1 MASVWG
7 NVSDWRAPVW
17 KICKKS
23 DGVLHSFWKFR
34 NFPPPLPHSCWPIPI
49 PPPVILAPPRGI
61 CSPPPPL
68 VATPPILLP
77 ATPRYCLL
85 LLHEAA
91 LLLHQVRS
99 WYSRAYACTR
109 SRNGERCNATPWET
123 SSYSHTLVLSH
134 SHTLT
139 LSPVITPSHLS
150 LVHAPCCPLHPHD
163 PPL

>member
-1 MASVWG
+1 MASVWS

-49 PPPVILAPPRGI
+49 PPPVILAPP
-61 CSPPPPL
+61 SWYLLTSPPPL
-68 VATPPILLP
+68 VATPPPPILLP

-123 SSYSHTLVLSH
+123 SSHSRTLVLSH

-139 LSPVITPSHLS
+139 RDNTLSPLVSPCPMLS
-150 LVHAPCCPLHPHD
+150 TS
-163 PPL
+163 PP

>member
-49 PPPVILAPPRGI
+49 PPPSFL
-61 CSPPPPL
+61 PPPL
-68 VATPPILLP
+68 VVSAHLPPPTRRHPPPSCYQLP
-77 ATPRYCLL
+77 HRYCLL

-99 WYSRAYACTR
+99 WYSRLGACAR
-109 SRNGERCNATPWET
+109 SRNGERCDATPWET
-123 SSYSHTLVLSH
+123 SSYSR
-134 SHTLT
+134 TLT
-139 LSPVITPSHLS
+139 LSHSRTLTSR
-150 LVHAPCCPLHPHD
+150 
-163 PPL
+163 